1 MSKLTALKQQLMA
14 EYPYKFEL
22 HAHSNPASGCSDL
35 PPAELVERCKNA
47 GAHGLVL
54 TNHVVWWNREEDKE
68 AWCAR
73 YLKDYLDTKAA
84 GEQMGIKVL
93 LGFEAH
99 FPENSNDYLIFGPDE
114 SFIPEMYEHIG
125 TSEQEFYTA
134 CHGEDMLILQAH
146 PHRNNMEPVDPAYLD
161 GYEVFNMHPG
171 HNSRVAVAAQL
182 HATHGGVITGGT
194 DFHHRGHEGSLFTC
208 FAEMPQDEQHLV
220 RLLKSG
226 DYVFMMQDK
235 VILG

>member
-1 MSKLTALKQQLMA
+1 MSELATLKQQLMA

-22 HAHSNPASGCSDL
+22 HAHSNPASGCSEL

-54 TNHVVWWNREEDKE
+54 TNHVVYWNREEDKE

-73 YLKDYLDTKAA
+73 YRKDYLDTKAA

-114 SFIPEMYEHIG
+114 SFIPKMYEHIG

-134 CHGEDMLILQAH
+134 CHGEDILILQAH

-171 HNSRVAVAAQL
+171 HNSRVAVAARL
-182 HATHGGVITGGT
+182 HAEHGGVITGGT
-194 DFHHRGHEGSLFTC
+194 DLHHRGHEGSLFTC
-208 FAEMPQDEQHLV
+208 FAEMPQDEKDLV

-226 DYVFMMQDK
+226 DYVFMTADK

>member
-1 MSKLTALKQQLMA
+1 MSKLTAIKQQLMA

-54 TNHVVWWNREEDKE
+54 TNHVVWWNRDEAKE
-68 AWCAR
+68 SWCAR

-134 CHGEDMLILQAH
+134 CHGEDILILQAH

-182 HATHGGVITGGT
+182 HATNGGVVTGGT
-194 DFHHRGHEGSLFTC
+194 DLHHRGHEGSLFTC

-226 DYVFMMQDK
+226 DYVFMTANK
-235 VILG
+235 IILG

>member
-14 EYPYKFEL
+14 DYPYKFEL

-182 HATHGGVITGGT
+182 HATHSGVITGGT

-208 FAEMPQDEQHLV
+208 FAEMPQNEKDLV
-220 RLLKSG
+220 RLLRSG

>member
-1 MSKLTALKQQLMA
+1 M
-14 EYPYKFEL
+14 
-22 HAHSNPASGCSDL
+22 
-35 PPAELVERCKNA
+35 ERCKNA

-134 CHGEDMLILQAH
+134 CHGEDILILQAH
-146 PHRNNMEPVDPAYLD
+146 PHRNNMEPVDPVYLD

-208 FAEMPQDEQHLV
+208 FAEMPQNEKDLV
-220 RLLKSG
+220 RLLRSG
-226 DYVFMMQDK
+226 DYVFMTADK
-235 VILG
+235 IILG

>member
-35 PPAELVERCKNA
+35 PPAELVARCKNA

-54 TNHVVWWNREEDKE
+54 TNHVVWWNREEDKD

-114 SFIPEMYEHIG
+114 SFISEMYEHIG

-134 CHGEDMLILQAH
+134 CHGEDILILQAH

-182 HATHGGVITGGT
+182 HAEQGGVITGGT
-194 DFHHRGHEGSLFTC
+194 DLHHRGHEGSLFTC
-208 FAEMPQDEQHLV
+208 FAEMPQDEKDLV
-220 RLLKSG
+220 RLLRSG
-226 DYVFMMQDK
+226 DYVFMTANK
-235 VILG
+235 IILG

>member
-54 TNHVVWWNREEDKE
+54 TNHVVFWNREEDKE

-73 YLKDYLDTKAA
+73 YVQDYLDTKAA

-134 CHGEDMLILQAH
+134 CHGEDILILQAH

-208 FAEMPQDEQHLV
+208 FAEMPQDEKDLV
-220 RLLKSG
+220 RLLRNG
-226 DYVFMMQDK
+226 DYVLMTADK
-235 VILG
+235 IILP

>member
-1 MSKLTALKQQLMA
+1 MDTIAAIKQALTEK
-14 EYPYKFEL
+14 YCYKFEM
-22 HAHSNPASGCSDL
+22 HAHSNPASGCSDI

-73 YLKDYLDTKAA
+73 YLEDYLDTKAA

>member
-14 EYPYKFEL
+14 DYPYKFEL

-125 TSEQEFYTA
+125 TSEREFYAA
-134 CHGEDMLILQAH
+134 CHSEDILILQAH

-182 HATHGGVITGGT
+182 HANHGGVITGGT

-208 FAEMPQDEQHLV
+208 FAEMPQDEKDLV

>member
-1 MSKLTALKQQLMA
+1 MSKLAALKQQLMA
-14 EYPYKFEL
+14 KYPYKFEL

-134 CHGEDMLILQAH
+134 CHGEDILILQAH
-146 PHRNNMEPVDPAYLD
+146 PHRNNMEPVDPVYLD

-208 FAEMPQDEQHLV
+208 FAEMPQNEKDLV
-220 RLLKSG
+220 RLLRSG
-226 DYVFMMQDK
+226 DYVFMTADK
-235 VILG
+235 IILG

>member
-99 FPENSNDYLIFGPDE
+99 FPENSNDYLIFGPNE

-182 HATHGGVITGGT
+182 HTTHGGVITGGT
-194 DFHHRGHEGSLFTC
+194 DLHHRGHEGSLFTC
-208 FAEMPQDEQHLV
+208 FAEMPQDEKDLI
-220 RLLKSG
+220 RLLRSG
-226 DYVFMMQDK
+226 DYVFMTADK
-235 VILG
+235 IILG

>member
-14 EYPYKFEL
+14 DYPYKFEL